1 MEIEKLKQLCVPV
14 SERLPIEKEAVI
26 CIYTYDDLDIEKEF
40 KAELYL
46 KDNEW
51 YIQEGEFFD
60 ERAEGINVTHW
71 LDINLLTTKK
81 AAIEL
86 ASLTWDEVAN
96 RRHEDLRSIP
106 PFRNANKENFIT
118 QNQERL

>member
-86 ASLTWDEVAN
+86 AKDAFRAGVTKGDHDSYFDAPLNIDE
-96 RRHEDLRSIP
+96 
-106 PFRNANKENFIT
+106 FIT
-118 QNQERL
+118 QNENKL